1 MSRAKEY
8 VPCACPMDNREA
20 DQLSSNSTPP
30 PTGDACAPPEPA
42 LAGGAEE
49 AGPRESRNTADEDD
63 EETCSVASD
72 DTDIDDV
79 TEADFI
85 FGPKIPDAAS
95 DCALTRDDIAA
106 QVAIAARHLRRLDFM
121 GATPQMR
128 ALFVRWTIH
137 NWATQGP
144 FNVEAYQDDA
154 EWTKLELNPP
164 RAEDGMATAPVADY
178 GSLCDTLTHAAG
190 EADDDASQPVRGQ
203 DEASDLDDE
212 ATMQCRVGPVDSVQ
226 ARRMR
231 GKGRAGRPSVGID
244 DIPLGQIAGAGSVIV
259 GTNCAG
265 HCEGPLLHD
274 IDALR
279 SHSSADEGS
288 ELAGPNS
295 GAGVIDEARGSG
307 KQAEQESPVCVESGL
322 SYAHQP
328 NSQAISFLA

>member
-1 MSRAKEY
+1 
-8 VPCACPMDNREA
+8 MDNREA
-20 DQLSSNSTPP
+20 DQLSTNSTPP
-30 PTGDACAPPEPA
+30 PAGDACAPPVPA
-42 LAGGAEE
+42 LAGCAEEE
-49 AGPRESRNTADEDD
+49 AGPRESRNTADDD
-63 EETCSVASD
+63 DAWSIASD

-79 TEADFI
+79 TDADFI
-85 FGPKIPDAAS
+85 YGPRIPDAAS
-95 DCALTRDDIAA
+95 DCALTSDDIAA
-106 QVAIAARHLRRLDFM
+106 QVAIASRHLRRLDFM
-121 GATPQMR
+121 GVTPQVR

-154 EWTKLELNPP
+154 EWTKLELNSP
-164 RAEDGMATAPVADY
+164 RAEHEMATAPVADY

-203 DEASDLDDE
+203 DDVARDLDDE
-212 ATMQCRVGPVDSVQ
+212 AAMQCREGPVDAVL

-274 IDALR
+274 SDALQ
-279 SHSSADEGS
+279 SHASADEGS
-288 ELAGPNS
+288 ALVGPHT
-295 GAGVIDEARGSG
+295 GAGVVNEPRGSA
-307 KQAEQESPVCVESGL
+307 KQGNQESPVCVEAGS

-328 NSQAISFLA
+328 NSQASLFLA